1 MVLGSSATPWA
12 WDQTWPEASSSGKTA
27 ANQVLPK
34 VNKGGKITSRFSN
47 PLTSNASPLYT
58 FDNNTGFNAQLTAPS
73 SNAFVDLF
81 IAPSSTGDLTTV
93 TLRQDT
99 DFDGS
104 FDYAYSVTSPVSGVC
119 ANGFIS
125 ADQGTWTNK
134 HYFTWTADTSG
145 RVTATEVPSLL
156 DLAGCYC
163 INSSCGSN
171 LVWANIG
178 TILKD
183 LGGGI
188 VSAIQNQR
196 TVTIT
201 ATEVTGTEILYYG
214 QQSSSMGDTTGVY
227 FSGTA
232 HPEQYYAGGGGTLPA
247 DSEVLNQASDP
258 DSFYYQLNQLSQ
270 NVGSSSTPVQ
280 CSITRT
286 VTSVTGQDPST
297 CTDTGSTYTCSLN
310 SQTYTDLASC
320 QENCIPPEGPCLVH
334 ETVSDLCTSIES
346 NPNCKLRDEQV
357 DGVYTYKNFNSTGLA
372 PIPSC
377 KTVTSQQPG
386 NCGEQPNCTTHKC
399 FTDFLNHGECY
410 AWGDTSATV
419 LCSLPLPG
427 GATVIG
433 RQECSGV
440 DCPCPPGAHGGSL
453 TFYLYETC
461 ADNYTCSLNSHLY
474 SDLASCIINCTA
486 TCVRTVCRDWWE
498 KKRTYLCQNSAV
510 YDFSK
515 AQQRAGHI
523 QNTLNDGDTTMT
535 FQDYNP
541 DTSETTD
548 YSVTLPPREDVER
561 CKKSCRVRVPIE
573 DTQASLTGNTSMY
586 RDTINTFRE
595 VLKPCDGD
603 TCPVGSGETLIE
615 GCQCTN
621 YFLQTTSIL
630 QVMDD
635 ASKDI
640 ICSSSPP

>member
-1 MVLGSSATPWA
+1 M
-12 WDQTWPEASSSGKTA
+12 
-27 ANQVLPK
+27 
-34 VNKGGKITSRFSN
+34 
-47 PLTSNASPLYT
+47 
-58 FDNNTGFNAQLTAPS
+58 LTASLLLYQVCVPTGLYQPTRAHGITNIIS
-73 SNAFVDLF
+73 RGQPIHRAESPPPRCPPCLTLQAATV
-81 IAPSSTGDLTTV
+81 STQAVG
-93 TLRQDT
+93 Q
-99 DFDGS
+99 
-104 FDYAYSVTSPVSGVC
+104 TSYGQ
-119 ANGFIS
+119 IS
-125 ADQGTWTNK
+125 A
-134 HYFTWTADTSG
+134 
-145 RVTATEVPSLL
+145 R
-156 DLAGCYC
+156 
-163 INSSCGSN
+163 SSK
-171 LVWANIG
+171 
-178 TILKD
+178 T

-201 ATEVTGTEILYYG
+201 STEVTGTEILYYG

-232 HPEQYYAGGGGTLPA
+232 HPEQYYAGGGGSLPA
-247 DSEVLNQASDP
+247 DSEVLNQSADP

-297 CTDTGSTYTCSLN
+297 CTEQQQNCTTQYCYTEVGQPCNYPENQSSWGDTSATEQCPDNSPLPGASLVGGIDCTFEGNSRPRELHYSYQTCSSTYTCSLN

-399 FTDFLNHGECY
+399 FTDYISHGGCWS
-410 AWGDTSATV
+410 WGDTSATV
-419 LCSLPLPG
+419 LCLLPLPS
-427 GATVIG
+427 GATLIG

-440 DCPCPPGAHGGSL
+440 ECPCPPGAHGGSL

-461 ADNYTCSLNSHLY
+461 ADNYTCSLNSHPY
-474 SDLASCIINCTA
+474 SDLATCIINCTA

-523 QNTLNDGDTTMT
+523 QNTFNDGDTTMT

-561 CKKSCRVRVPIE
+561 YKKSCRVRVPIE

-630 QVMDD
+630 QVMND